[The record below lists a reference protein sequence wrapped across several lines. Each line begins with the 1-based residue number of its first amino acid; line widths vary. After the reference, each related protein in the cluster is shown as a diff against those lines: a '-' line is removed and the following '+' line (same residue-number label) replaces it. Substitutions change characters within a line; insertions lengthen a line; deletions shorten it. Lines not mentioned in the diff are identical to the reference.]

1 MAGINAQDIVDR
13 LASHAQASGY
23 FDRVNQH
30 EPKSKPGRGLTCA
43 IWVDR
48 IEPARGRSGL
58 NVTSARIVMNVRV
71 YTNMMQQPQDSI
83 DPSVME
89 ATDALFLAY
98 SNNFDLGGVDSGRF
112 IDLLGMTQG
121 HPLFSQSGY
130 INIDNMV
137 YRVITITVPVIQ
149 ENAWPQGLGQ

>member
-1 MAGINAQDIVDR
+1 MAINSKVLMED
-13 LASHAQASGY
+13 LASHAMASGY

-58 NVTSARIVMNVRV
+58 TATSARVVFNVRV
-71 YTNMMQQPQDSI
+71 YTNMLQQPQDSI
-83 DPSVME
+83 DPNVME
-89 ATDALFLAY
+89 ATDALMGAY
-98 SNNFDLGGVDSGRF
+98 TGDFTLGGDAAF
-112 IDLLGMTQG
+112 IDVLGMTQG
-121 HPLFSQSGY
+121 HALDAQSGY

-137 YRVITITVPVIQ
+137 YRVMTISVPVIV
-149 ENAWPQGLGQ
+149 NDAWPQAA

>member
-1 MAGINAQDIVDR
+1 MANGIKAQDIVDR
-13 LASHAQASGY
+13 LASHAMATGL

-30 EPKSKPGRGLTCA
+30 EPKTKPGRGLTCA

-58 NVTSARIVMNVRV
+58 NSTDARIVMNVRI
-71 YTNMMQQPQDSI
+71 YTNMLQNPQDAI
-83 DPSVME
+83 DPQVM
-89 ATDALFLAY
+89 DAVDRLFEAY
-98 SNNFDLGGVDSGRF
+98 SGDFELGDDSRF

-137 YRVITITVPVIQ
+137 YRVMTITVPVIV
-149 ENAWPQGLGQ
+149 ENAWTQAA

>member
-1 MAGINAQDIVDR
+1 MAIQSQDIVDR
-13 LASHAQASGY
+13 LTGHAEASGY
-23 FDRVNQH
+23 FDRVTGH
-30 EPKSKPGRGLTCA
+30 EPKSKPGRGLSCA
-43 IWVDR
+43 VWVDR

-58 NVTSARIVMNVRV
+58 QQTSARVVMNVRV

-89 ATDALFLAY
+89 AVDALFTAY
-98 SNNFDLGGVDSGRF
+98 TGNFELGVEGRW
-112 IDLLGMTQG
+112 IDCLGATQG

-137 YRVITITVPVIQ
+137 YRVITITVPVIV
-149 ENAWPQGLGQ
+149 ENAWPQVR

>member
-1 MAGINAQDIVDR
+1 MTGIDSQDIVDR
-13 LASHAQASGY
+13 LASHALASGY

-43 IWVDR
+43 MWVDR

-58 NVTSARIVMNVRV
+58 AVTSARVVMNVRV
-71 YTNMMQQPQDSI
+71 YTNMLQEPQDAI
-83 DPSVME
+83 DPNVMQ
-89 ATDALFLAY
+89 ATDVLITAY
-98 SNNFDLGGVDSGRF
+98 TGDFELGGVAPDGRW
-112 IDLLGMTQG
+112 IDCLGATQG

-137 YRVITITVPVIQ
+137 YRVMTITVPVIV
-149 ENAWPQGLGQ
+149 ENAWPQGL